1 MKEGTMHA
9 SIIDMTLRQ
18 PVDEA
23 LFEELRADLLPR
35 AAQHSGFRGFQYV
48 LGEQGR
54 VIGILYYDESADL
67 DAITELVGSWFQ
79 DHISPR
85 LAAPETAM
93 RGRVAVDTCTSLTSR
108 VNST

>member
-1 MKEGTMHA
+1 MDEEV
-9 SIIDMTLRQ
+9 IPILR
-18 PVDEA
+18 V
-23 LFEELRADLLPR
+23 ADV
-35 AAQHSGFRGFQYV
+35 AAAVAGFRGFQYV

-54 VIGILYYDESADL
+54 VIEILYRDESADL

-93 RGRVAVDTCTSLTSR
+93 RGRVVVDTRTSLTSR

>member
-1 MKEGTMHA
+1 
-9 SIIDMTLRQ
+9 
-18 PVDEA
+18 
-23 LFEELRADLLPR
+23 
-35 AAQHSGFRGFQYV
+35 
-48 LGEQGR
+48 

-93 RGRVAVDTCTSLTSR
+93 RGRVVVDARISPR
-108 VNST
+108 RQG

>member
-1 MKEGTMHA
+1 MHA
-9 SIIDMTLRQ
+9 TITDMTQRR

-23 LFEELRADLLPR
+23 LFEELRAEFLPR
-35 AAQHSGFRGFQYV
+35 AARHPGFSGFQYV

-54 VIGILYYDESADL
+54 AIGILCYDQPADL
-67 DAITELVGSWFQ
+67 DGITELVGSWFQ

-93 RGRVAVDTCTSLTSR
+93 RGRVVVDARISPR
-108 VNST
+108 RQG